1 MWTTDVLD
9 EMQRVP
15 EREATFHGIHVRYF
29 PNLSNSLAYQRQL
42 YLPRGLWTH
51 ARKHFRDFD
60 VIHVHS
66 HRHAMQGMV
75 WALAGADGPPYV
87 FTGNGTVPRIE
98 RYLMAKRVVD
108 LFGATAFLEDAAACI
123 AVADAEIPD
132 YIASGVDPSRIVVIP
147 NGFTLEDFD
156 RLPPPGHFRQA
167 HGLDGAP
174 LVVFV
179 GKITPR
185 KGLDV
190 LLHALARLPSAVH
203 LAVAGNFMMP
213 QEPIRQMV
221 RDLGLAERVCFAGLL
236 VEADKLAAYV
246 DADVVAYPS
255 EKEIFGLVVGEALM
269 CGAPVVV
276 CDDSGCGQLV
286 RDTGGGLLVPYG
298 DAGALA
304 RALQTLL
311 DDRRQRDAHVT
322 TGRRYVESHLGW
334 DRIAEVTQKLYHL
347 VVRRERNPA
356 RRLREEMA

>member
-1 MWTTDVLD
+1 
-9 EMQRVP
+9 MQV
-15 EREATFHGIHVRYF
+15 
-29 PNLSNSLAYQRQL
+29 
-42 YLPRGLWTH
+42 
-51 ARKHFRDFD
+51 
-60 VIHVHS
+60 
-66 HRHAMQGMV
+66 MV
-75 WALAGADGPPYV
+75 WALAGATGPPYV

-98 RYLMAKRVVD
+98 RYLLAKRVVD
-108 LFGATAFLEDAAACI
+108 AFGARAFLADAAACI
-123 AVADAEIPD
+123 GVADAEVPD
-132 YIASGVDPSRIVVIP
+132 YIAAGVDPERVVVIP

-156 RLPPPGHFRQA
+156 HLPRAGYFRES
-167 HGLDGAP
+167 HGLDHAP

-190 LLHALARLPSAVH
+190 LLQALARMPSKVH

-213 QEPIRQMV
+213 QEPIRYLV
-221 RDLGLAERVCFAGLL
+221 RDLGLADRVTFAGLL
-236 VEADKLAAYV
+236 VEEDKLAAYV

-298 DAGALA
+298 DPDALA

-311 DDRRQRDAHVT
+311 DDPARRAEHVAR
-322 TGRRYVESHLGW
+322 GRRYVETHLSW
-334 DRIAEVTQKLYHL
+334 DTIAETTQELYRL
-347 VVRRERNPA
+347 VVRRERYPA
-356 RRLREEMA
+356 RRLRKRAA